1 MVLKDPE
8 KPDNYLVRR
17 LAAIE
22 GYEMLSTDEKDE
34 PFVLDKD
41 ECWVLAD
48 NESLKPKVQCHIQ
61 NFYSCVQTNVSN
73 IIARLLHSLHDSFMS
88 PSTLL
93 FMFYYLAIAVAQQL
107 SILSSLHMCGILI
120 AIYWFGCNICQA

>member
-48 NESLKPKVQCHIQ
+48 NESLKPKVQCLFRIS
-61 NFYSCVQTNVSN
+61 SCVQTNVSN